1 MCLGKVPVARGT
13 ASDYKRQ
20 FVPCHTRA
28 GMTPGSQEIHNAV
41 MFVLGDYPPAWA
53 AAQNISTALYF
64 SRVEAESLNK

>member
-1 MCLGKVPVARGT
+1 
-13 ASDYKRQ
+13 
-20 FVPCHTRA
+20 
-28 GMTPGSQEIHNAV
+28 MTPGSQEIHNAV